1 MAGDLHQLF
10 RDLTETPGVPGFEE
24 PVREVMRKYL
34 HGLGDPIGDRLGSVG
49 ARKRGADDEPKIL
62 FAGHLDEIGFLLT
75 RITDEGFL
83 KFQTLGGWWSQV
95 MLAQRVQVW
104 TRGGP
109 ILGVLGSK
117 PPHILGDEER
127 KKALEHKD
135 IYIDVGARSRE
146 DADRMG
152 LRPGDP
158 IVPVS
163 QYTVMADEKL
173 LMAKAWDNRYGCAAV
188 VEILRALRDE
198 AHPNTVYGVATVQ
211 EEVGLR
217 GAQTIANVVAPDIG
231 VALDTGIGG
240 DVPGIKPDEAQAK
253 LGKGPVILLYDG
265 SMIPHVRLRDLVVDV
280 AEREGIPFQFDHIAR
295 GGTDAGRFHLFGHGV
310 PSIVIG
316 APCRYIHSHNAIMHR
331 DDFENSVRLCVAV
344 AKRLDAATVASL
356 VR

>member
-1 MAGDLHQLF
+1 VADDLHQLF

-24 PVREVMRKYL
+24 PVRAVMRKYL
-34 HGLGDPIGDRLGSVG
+34 DGLGEPIGDRLGSVG
-49 ARKRGADDEPKIL
+49 ARKRGGADAPKIL

-95 MLAQRVQVW
+95 MLAQRVHVW
-104 TRGGP
+104 TRNGP
-109 ILGVLGSK
+109 VLGVLGSK

-127 KKALEHKD
+127 KKALEPKD
-135 IYIDVGARSRE
+135 IYIDIGARSRE
-146 DADRMG
+146 DAERMG
-152 LRPGDP
+152 VRPGDP

-163 QYTVMADEKL
+163 PYTVMSDEKL

-188 VEILRALRDE
+188 VEILRALRGED
-198 AHPNTVYGVATVQ
+198 HPNTVFGVATVQ

-240 DVPGIKPDEAQAK
+240 DVPGVKPDEAQGK
-253 LGKGPVILLYDG
+253 LGNGPVILLYDG
-265 SMIPHVRLRDLVVDV
+265 SMIPHVRLRDFVVET
-280 AEREGIPFQFDHIAR
+280 AEREGVPYQFDHVAR
-295 GGTDAGRFHLFGHGV
+295 GGTDAGRIHLFGHGV

-316 APCRYIHSHNAIMHR
+316 APCRYIHSHNSIMHL
-331 DDFENSVRLCVAV
+331 DDFDNSVRLCVAI
-344 AKRLDAATVASL
+344 AKRLDAATVAGL
-356 VR
+356 TR